1 MCSSVPFGD
10 IPEVPRP
17 HRTACLAL
25 ETPELATAREG
36 GRSALRLACA
46 RPSCHCCWA
55 PFPRPSALS
64 PQDLV
69 QEKLKSQQLSSELD
83 KLSQEL
89 EKLGL
94 HKELLLRDDSSNG
107 DM

>member
-1 MCSSVPFGD
+1 MCSSVPFGG
-10 IPEVPRP
+10 IPEVHRP

-25 ETPELATAREG
+25 ETPKLAMAREG
-36 GRSALRLACA
+36 GHSALRLACA
-46 RPSCHCCWA
+46 RPSCRFRWA
-55 PFPRPSALS
+55 LFPHLSSLS

-69 QEKLKSQQLSSELD
+69 QEKLKSQQLSSELEE
-83 KLSQEL
+83 LSQEL

-107 DM
+107 DT